1 MKTFKED
8 YFLGRKLVDLTG
20 QKFGRL
26 TVVERIENR
35 GHYVWWKCLCDC
47 GNFKDVSSGN
57 LRNGTTKSC
66 GCLKEEGNNLKHGK
80 CYDRIYGIYKAM
92 IARCEKEYSSIYQYY
107 GERGISVCQEWKNS
121 FQAFYEWSINNG
133 YKENLTI
140 DRIETNGNYCPEN
153 CRWITMKEQNYNR
166 RNSHKFEI
174 DGVVYGMREL
184 SSKIG
189 ISEQLIQSRL
199 DHGWTLD
206 EIINT
211 PKGHRR
217 KK

>member
-1 MKTFKED
+1 MVKEGFLYAKNGKIVFK
-8 YFLGRKLVDLTG
+8 
-20 QKFGRL
+20 
-26 TVVERIENR
+26 
-35 GHYVWWKCLCDC
+35 H
-47 GNFKDVSSGN
+47 
-57 LRNGTTKSC
+57 
-66 GCLKEEGNNLKHGK
+66 
-80 CYDRIYGIYKAM
+80 
-92 IARCEKEYSSIYQYY
+92 
-107 GERGISVCQEWKNS
+107 
-121 FQAFYEWSINNG
+121 FYEWSINNG

-184 SSKIG
+184 SSKIE

>member
-1 MKTFKED
+1 
-8 YFLGRKLVDLTG
+8 
-20 QKFGRL
+20 
-26 TVVERIENR
+26 
-35 GHYVWWKCLCDC
+35 
-47 GNFKDVSSGN
+47 
-57 LRNGTTKSC
+57 
-66 GCLKEEGNNLKHGK
+66 
-80 CYDRIYGIYKAM
+80 M
-92 IARCEKEYSSIYQYY
+92 IQRCENDYSTVYGYY
-107 GERGISVCQEWKNS
+107 GERGISVCQEWKNN
-121 FQAFYEWSINNG
+121 FQAFYDWSINNG

-153 CRWITMKEQNYNR
+153 CRWVTMKEQNYNR
-166 RNSHKFEI
+166 RTSHKFKI

-199 DHGWTLD
+199 DHGWTLE

-211 PKGHRR
+211 PKGQRR